1 MFWWCIIMPSCSC
14 YQSMDML
21 LFELYIHFNDAFFSL
36 PPRVI
41 IAKLTISLCH
51 HDNSILISLRF
62 RWEMFLKSFSTAHFY
77 TDKPKN
83 QRLWLSSLYNSK
95 TKKKKKKVH
104 RCHFRFWMHC
114 FVYFRNQWILVW
126 KLYRSLHFVN
136 NLKAKKKNSRSP
148 PEVLTIFDTVN
159 TCSAIF
165 YTSVVY
171 QLFIFINQISYYL
184 GVHCKQYIKRFLV
197 YTVCCMSKVWFIL
210 SSNLVGNK
218 AWNLLS

>member
-95 TKKKKKKVH
+95 TKKKEKSTPMPFSFLNAL
-104 RCHFRFWMHC
+104 FRIFQKSMN
-114 FVYFRNQWILVW
+114 FSAKIISFFAFR
-126 KLYRSLHFVN
+126 
-136 NLKAKKKNSRSP
+136 
-148 PEVLTIFDTVN
+148 
-159 TCSAIF
+159 
-165 YTSVVY
+165 
-171 QLFIFINQISYYL
+171 
-184 GVHCKQYIKRFLV
+184 KQ
-197 YTVCCMSKVWFIL
+197 S
-210 SSNLVGNK
+210 
-218 AWNLLS
+218 

>member
-51 HDNSILISLRF
+51 HDNAILISLRF

-95 TKKKKKKVH
+95 KKKKVH

-114 FVYFRNQWILVW
+114 FVYFRNQWILVR

-136 NLKAKKKNSRSP
+136 NLKAKKKI
-148 PEVLTIFDTVN
+148 LGAHLK
-159 TCSAIF
+159 CS
-165 YTSVVY
+165 
-171 QLFIFINQISYYL
+171 Q
-184 GVHCKQYIKRFLV
+184 FL
-197 YTVCCMSKVWFIL
+197 IR
-210 SSNLVGNK
+210 
-218 AWNLLS
+218 